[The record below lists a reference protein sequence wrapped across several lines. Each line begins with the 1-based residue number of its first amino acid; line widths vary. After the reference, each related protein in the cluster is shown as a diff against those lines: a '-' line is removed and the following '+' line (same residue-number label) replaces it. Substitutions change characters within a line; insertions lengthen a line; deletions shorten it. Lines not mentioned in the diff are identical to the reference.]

1 MAKMFKASPTKAY
14 KVEAIEYEG
23 QKLISIRQHY
33 KTVKEPDEWKPGY
46 QGITFP
52 VEGSAKIGAYL
63 TKLAAAVAAGEVEF
77 TVVEKKVKEPKEP
90 KGKRK

>member
-1 MAKMFKASPTKAY
+1 MASKMFKASPTKAY

-33 KTVKEPDEWKPGY
+33 KTQKEPDEWKPGY
-46 QGITFP
+46 QGLTFP

-63 TKLAAAVAAGEVEF
+63 TKLAAALEADEVEF
-77 TVVEKKVKEPKEP
+77 TLVEKKEKEAKP